1 VTELR
6 LSNGIRVFLK
16 PTAFK
21 NDEILLAARSPGGT
35 SLVGDDDYV
44 PASYAGTMIN
54 MSGVGRFGPIELEKK
69 LAGQVVAVS
78 PFVGELSEGFRG
90 SAAPADLE
98 TLFQLVHLY
107 VTQPRV
113 DSTAYLSFRERI
125 GSILETFKADPA
137 SAYRDTIQVTM
148 AQYHPR
154 RKPLSTE
161 TLEEMDLMES
171 LNVFRDRFRDTGDFT
186 FYLVGAFEIEQVRP
200 LIARYLASLPTSG
213 REENWRDIGVR
224 PPSGR
229 VEKEVRRGIEPKSQ
243 VYIHFSGEHPWTNR
257 DRRLLSVVDDVVSTR
272 LREVLREDLGGTYG
286 VSVNSSLQRRP
297 AERYSFV
304 INFGC
309 DPERVEELTAKV
321 YGVLDSL
328 KASGT
333 DETYLERS
341 RETTLTSHR
350 VGLEE
355 NGYWLRWIQFYDQN
369 DLPFAEI
376 PEGVVEFYDS
386 IGLDDIQSAAQTF
399 LSDENDVR
407 VVLYPEDWPE

>member
-1 VTELR
+1 
-6 LSNGIRVFLK
+6 
-16 PTAFK
+16 
-21 NDEILLAARSPGGT
+21 
-35 SLVGDDDYV
+35 
-44 PASYAGTMIN
+44 MIN

-69 LAGQVVAVS
+69 LAGQVVGLS

-98 TLFQLVHLY
+98 TLFQLIHLY

-125 GSILETFKADPA
+125 GSILETFKVDPA

-154 RKPLSTE
+154 RKPLTEE
-161 TLEEMDLMES
+161 TLEEMDLMKS
-171 LNVFRDRFRDTGDFT
+171 LEVYQDRFGDTGDFT
-186 FYLVGAFEIEQVRP
+186 FYIVGAFELEEIKRLVV
-200 LIARYLASLPTSG
+200 RYLAGMPAAG
-213 REENWRDIGVR
+213 REETWRDVGVR
-224 PPSGR
+224 PPSGI
-229 VEKEVRRGIEPKSQ
+229 VDKAVRRGIEPKSQ

-297 AERYSFV
+297 TERFSFV

-309 DPERVEELTAKV
+309 DPDRVEELTEKV
-321 YGVLDSL
+321 YAVLDTL
-328 KASGT
+328 KSVGT
-333 DETYLERS
+333 DETYLQRS
-341 RETTLTSHR
+341 RETTLTAHR
-350 VGLEE
+350 VGLEQ
-355 NGYWLRWIQFYDQN
+355 NGYWLRWIQFYDKN
-369 DLPFAEI
+369 ELPFADI

-386 IGLDDIQSAAQTF
+386 IDPDQFQSAAQTF
-399 LSDENDVR
+399 LAEDNVVR
-407 VVLYPEDWPE
+407 VVLYPRDWPE